1 VAGRPTW
8 FRFKVEDR
16 DGQPAT
22 DLFPYMGMAG
32 HALFIKHDRTVFAHV
47 HPTGSVP
54 MAALMLVNAGATN
67 TADPHAGHA
76 MHRATLPPEVGFPYA
91 CPQPGRY
98 RIVVQ
103 VKRGTT
109 VETATFDTDVR

>member
-1 VAGRPTW
+1 
-8 FRFKVEDR
+8 
-16 DGQPAT
+16 
-22 DLFPYMGMAG
+22 MGMAG

-54 MAALMLVNAGATN
+54 MAALMLVNPDSAAG
-67 TADPHAGHA
+67 ADPHAGNA
-76 MHRATLPPEVGFPYA
+76 MHRAALPPEVGFPYA

-103 VKRGTT
+103 VKRGDT
-109 VETATFDTDVR
+109 VETGVFDAEVVAKAP